1 VTVPVP
7 TTVLWGEQDVA
18 LRPGLLRGLERWV
31 PQLELRRVPEGTHW
45 LVHEQPSLVAAT
57 IAEQIDRTLGR

>member
-1 VTVPVP
+1 
-7 TTVLWGEQDVA
+7 VLWGERDVA

-45 LVHEQPSLVAAT
+45 LVHEQPGLVAETVSAL
-57 IAEQIDRTLGR
+57 IGRAGG